1 MVPEEDVA
9 VESGISCFVDCAPVV
24 IVGCAAVVWFAVAE
38 VAPDADEKYGSV
50 FSCSFGLSFFGCEVG
65 VLAREVFSIYKGDFF
80 GKSGGDMG
88 KRSYT
93 RCSTLRRES
102 YIFFTVSLR

>member
-65 VLAREVFSIYKGDFF
+65 VLARRSSAYIKVIS
-80 GKSGGDMG
+80 SGRVG
-88 KRSYT
+88 
-93 RCSTLRRES
+93 
-102 YIFFTVSLR
+102 